1 MYRDVSQLAWC
12 GGGCFDSRRRVNS
25 DVGCPRAAQDTE
37 PRDRARREVLNMMIA
52 VAGPYSAPTAVQRQ
66 QNLDA
71 MNRAAAEL
79 MRRGHIPVIGVNAAL
94 PVVEMLDSDDRYEAI
109 MAISLAVVGRCD
121 AILII
126 GDSPGVERE
135 RNLLVAQ
142 GRPVYLSLTDVPEA
156 PDPQ

>member
-1 MYRDVSQLAWC
+1 
-12 GGGCFDSRRRVNS
+12 
-25 DVGCPRAAQDTE
+25 
-37 PRDRARREVLNMMIA
+37 MMIA

-94 PVVEMLDSDDRYEAI
+94 PVVEMLDSGDRYEAI
-109 MAISLAVVGRCD
+109 MAISLALVGCCD

-126 GDSPGVERE
+126 GDSPGVKRE
-135 RNLLVAQ
+135 RDLLMAH
-142 GRPVYLSLTDVPEA
+142 GRPVYLSLTDVPEVS
-156 PDPQ
+156 DPQ

>member
-1 MYRDVSQLAWC
+1 
-12 GGGCFDSRRRVNS
+12 
-25 DVGCPRAAQDTE
+25 
-37 PRDRARREVLNMMIA
+37 MMIA

-109 MAISLAVVGRCD
+109 MAISLAVVGCCD
-121 AILII
+121 AILVI

-135 RNLLVAQ
+135 RALFVAQ
-142 GRPVYLSLTDVPEA
+142 GRPVYLSLKDVPEV

>member
-1 MYRDVSQLAWC
+1 
-12 GGGCFDSRRRVNS
+12 
-25 DVGCPRAAQDTE
+25 
-37 PRDRARREVLNMMIA
+37 MMIA
-52 VAGPYSAPTAVQRQ
+52 VAGPYSAPTAVERQ

-94 PVVEMLDSDDRYEAI
+94 PVVEMLDSHDRYEAI
-109 MAISLAVVGRCD
+109 MAISLAVVGHCD

-135 RNLLVAQ
+135 RDLLAAQ

-156 PDPQ
+156 PGSR